1 MSDLQWIFDGIGTAI
16 ISAILGI
23 LFGGF
28 IGFRIGIKK
37 GSIKQK
43 QVAGDES
50 SQIQIGIKN
59 GRK

>member
-16 ISAILGI
+16 ISAILGV

-43 QVAGDES
+43 QVAGNES
-50 SQIQIGIKN
+50 SQIQIGIN
-59 GRK
+59 DGRE